1 MKFVLSVIA
10 AICVVAFASSP
21 TITLN
26 QESNMRQP
34 VLSTALYSLTG
45 KRSFIDKDVLPNL
58 GRATEWLNSP
68 PLSASSLKGKV
79 VVIDFWTYTCINWR
93 RTLPYLR
100 AWAAKYKE
108 QGLVVIGVHS
118 PEFSFEKS
126 VDNVRK
132 AVADMGLE
140 FPIAVDNDFEIWRAF
155 NNQYWPALYV
165 IDSQGHIRHYTF
177 GEGHYEQSEQV
188 IQQLLVE
195 SGATAVAHDLVTVNP
210 QGVEVAADWA
220 SLGSPE
226 TYVGYERG
234 AHFSSPGGVVRGKDH
249 FYNIPEQLRLNQW
262 ALLGHWRVRPEAAAL
277 TQAGGRI
284 AYRFR
289 ARDLHLVM
297 GPAARGGSVRY
308 RVLIDGQPPGD
319 DHGVDV
325 DSQGYG
331 TIADQRLYQLV
342 RQTNPHSERLFEIE
356 FLEPGVEAFSF
367 TFG

>member
-1 MKFVLSVIA
+1 
-10 AICVVAFASSP
+10 
-21 TITLN
+21 
-26 QESNMRQP
+26 
-34 VLSTALYSLTG
+34 
-45 KRSFIDKDVLPNL
+45 
-58 GRATEWLNSP
+58 
-68 PLSASSLKGKV
+68 
-79 VVIDFWTYTCINWR
+79 
-93 RTLPYLR
+93 
-100 AWAAKYKE
+100 
-108 QGLVVIGVHS
+108 
-118 PEFSFEKS
+118 
-126 VDNVRK
+126 
-132 AVADMGLE
+132 
-140 FPIAVDNDFEIWRAF
+140 
-155 NNQYWPALYV
+155 
-165 IDSQGHIRHYTF
+165 
-177 GEGHYEQSEQV
+177 
-188 IQQLLVE
+188 
-195 SGATAVAHDLVTVNP
+195 
-210 QGVEVAADWA
+210 
-220 SLGSPE
+220 
-226 TYVGYERG
+226 
-234 AHFSSPGGVVRGKDH
+234 VRGKDH